1 MTYFAIHFFNF
12 FYIFCV
18 FALLIMDVVIIVLVP
33 YPLAES
39 DYDFTGNQIIYLMKF
54 WVICEIDN
62 NL

>member
-54 WVICEIDN
+54 
-62 NL
+62 